1 MNNTV
6 KYFLTCLILIFI
18 VAGITVQPDGKFQT
32 SSLLAD
38 TTDLNPNGSSE
49 LSLLMRKMHQHA
61 LKARE
66 DVLKN
71 KVSKGYPAEFEK
83 IYTATPTTPETKNQY
98 YNSYADLYMAALK
111 NFSKSNKKNLKENYN
126 NLVSGCVV
134 CHTTHC
140 PGPMAVINKLP
151 IE

>member
-1 MNNTV
+1 M
-6 KYFLTCLILIFI
+6 KHIFAFLILLAII
-18 VAGITVQPDGKFQT
+18 SGVSINPDGKLQS

-38 TTDLNPNGSSE
+38 STDLNPNGSSE

-66 DVLKN
+66 EVLKN
-71 KVSKGYPAEFEK
+71 KPTKGYPAEFEK
-83 IYTATPTTPETKNQY
+83 IYTATPTTPTTKNQY
-98 YNSYADLYMAALK
+98 YNSYADLYLAALK

-140 PGPMAVINKLP
+140 PGPMVLIEKLP

>member
-1 MNNTV
+1 M
-6 KYFLTCLILIFI
+6 KHIFAFLILLAII
-18 VAGITVQPDGKFQT
+18 SGVSINPDGKLQS

-66 DVLKN
+66 EVLKN
-71 KVSKGYPAEFEK
+71 KPTKGYPAEFEK
-83 IYTATPTTPETKNQY
+83 IYTATPTTPTTKNQY
-98 YNSYADLYMAALK
+98 YNSYADLYLAALK

-140 PGPMAVINKLP
+140 PGPMVLIEKLP

>member
-1 MNNTV
+1 M
-6 KYFLTCLILIFI
+6 KHIFAFLILLAII
-18 VAGITVQPDGKFQT
+18 SGVSINPDGKLQS

-38 TTDLNPNGSSE
+38 STDLNPNGSSE

-66 DVLKN
+66 EVLKN
-71 KVSKGYPAEFEK
+71 KPTKGYPAEFEK
-83 IYTATPTTPETKNQY
+83 IYTATPTTPTTKNQY

-111 NFSKSNKKNLKENYN
+111 NFSKSNKKDLKENYN
-126 NLVSGCVV
+126 NLISGCVV

-140 PGPMAVINKLP
+140 PGPMVLIEKLP
-151 IE
+151 VE

>member
-1 MNNTV
+1 M
-6 KYFLTCLILIFI
+6 KYFFAFIILIL
-18 VAGITVQPDGKFQT
+18 VVTGISVQPDGKFQ
-32 SSLLAD
+32 SAALKAD

-49 LSLLMRKMHQHA
+49 LSLLMRQMHKHA

-66 DVLKN
+66 DVLNN
-71 KVSKGYPAEFEK
+71 KVSGGYLVEFEK
-83 IYTATPTTPETKNQY
+83 IYTAKPTTATTKNQY

-111 NFSKSNKKNLKENYN
+111 NFSKSNRKNLKENYN

-140 PGPMAVINKLP
+140 PGPMVLIEKLP

>member
-1 MNNTV
+1 M
-6 KYFLTCLILIFI
+6 ILLAII
-18 VAGITVQPDGKFQT
+18 SGVSINPDGKLQS

-38 TTDLNPNGSSE
+38 STDLNPNGSSE

-66 DVLKN
+66 EVLKN
-71 KVSKGYPAEFEK
+71 KPTKGYPAEFEK
-83 IYTATPTTPETKNQY
+83 IYTATPTTPTTKNQY
-98 YNSYADLYMAALK
+98 YNSYADLYLAALK

-140 PGPMAVINKLP
+140 PGPMVLIEKLP

>member
-1 MNNTV
+1 M
-6 KYFLTCLILIFI
+6 KYFSAFFIILII
-18 VAGITVQPDGKFQT
+18 ISGISIQPNGSFQ
-32 SSLLAD
+32 SSSILAD

-71 KVSKGYPAEFEK
+71 KVTKGYPAEFEK
-83 IYTATPTTPETKNQY
+83 IYSATPTTPTTKNQY
-98 YNSYADLYMAALK
+98 YNSYADLYLAALK
-111 NFSKSNKKNLKENYN
+111 NFSKSNKKNLKDNYN

-140 PGPMAVINKLP
+140 PGPMVLIEKLP

>member
-1 MNNTV
+1 M
-6 KYFLTCLILIFI
+6 KYFSAFVLILVLIS
-18 VAGITVQPDGKFQT
+18 GISFQPNGSFK
-32 SSLLAD
+32 SPSLLAD

-66 DVLKN
+66 DVLKGKVN
-71 KVSKGYPAEFEK
+71 KNYPAEFEK
-83 IYTATPTTPETKNQY
+83 IYTATPTTPTTKNQY

-111 NFSKSNKKNLKENYN
+111 NFSKSNKKNLKDNYN

-140 PGPMAVINKLP
+140 PGPMVLIEKLT

>member
-1 MNNTV
+1 V
-6 KYFLTCLILIFI
+6 KHIFAFLILLAII
-18 VAGITVQPDGKFQT
+18 SGVSINPDGKLQS

-38 TTDLNPNGSSE
+38 STDLNPNGSSE

-66 DVLKN
+66 EVLKN
-71 KVSKGYPAEFEK
+71 KPTKGYPAEFEK
-83 IYTATPTTPETKNQY
+83 IYTATPTTPTTKNQY
-98 YNSYADLYMAALK
+98 YNSYADLYLAALK

-140 PGPMAVINKLP
+140 PGPMVLIEKLP

>member
-1 MNNTV
+1 M
-6 KYFLTCLILIFI
+6 KYLLIILLLFAII
-18 VAGITVQPDGKFQT
+18 TGISVQPDGNIQ
-32 SSLLAD
+32 SYALLAD
-38 TTDLNPNGSSE
+38 TADLNPNGSSE
-49 LSLLMRKMHQHA
+49 LSLLMRKMHKHA
-61 LKARE
+61 LQARE

-71 KVSKGYPAEFEK
+71 KIPKGYPAEFEK
-83 IYTATPTTPETKNQY
+83 IYSATPTTPTTKNQY

-111 NFSKSNKKNLKENYN
+111 NFSKSNKKNLKENFN

-140 PGPMAVINKLP
+140 PGPMVLIEKLP

>member
-1 MNNTV
+1 V
-6 KYFLTCLILIFI
+6 KYFFAFLILFLI
-18 VAGITVQPDGKFQT
+18 VAGISIQPEGNIQS

-38 TTDLNPNGSSE
+38 TTDLNPNASSE
-49 LSLLMRKMHQHA
+49 LSLLMRKMHQHV
-61 LKARE
+61 LRARE
-66 DVLKN
+66 DVFKN
-71 KVSKGYPAEFEK
+71 KVTKGYPSEFEK
-83 IYTATPTTPETKNQY
+83 IYTATPTTPTTKNQY

-111 NFSKSNKKNLKENYN
+111 NFAKSDKKNLKENYN

-140 PGPMAVINKLP
+140 PGPMVLIEKLP